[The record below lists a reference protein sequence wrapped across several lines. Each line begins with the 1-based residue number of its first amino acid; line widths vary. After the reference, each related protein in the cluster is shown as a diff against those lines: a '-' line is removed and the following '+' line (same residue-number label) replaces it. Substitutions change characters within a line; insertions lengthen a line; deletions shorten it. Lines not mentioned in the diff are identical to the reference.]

1 MQHWPDVLR
10 EHVTVFPGIGATLE
24 LLAAAGLKLAI
35 YTGSQGESLPPLEQ
49 SGLMRH
55 FDLVLTSAHVAQ
67 RKPHPEGLIRC
78 LEALGVSP
86 EEAAYVGDSVQ
97 DIQAAR
103 AAGMT
108 AIGVL
113 SGTADSALLAAAGPH
128 RVLRDHA
135 GLPGAL
141 CATSSPPSTRPSDS
155 RRA

>member
-1 MQHWPDVLR
+1 MQHWPGILR
-10 EHVTVFPGIGATLE
+10 EHVTVFPGISVTLE
-24 LLAAAGLKLAI
+24 LLVAAGLKLAI
-35 YTGSQGESLPPLEQ
+35 YTGSQGESLPPLAQ
-49 SGLMRH
+49 SGLLRH
-55 FDLVLTSAHVAQ
+55 FDAVLTAAHVAQ

-78 LEALGVSP
+78 LEALGVGP

-128 RVLRDHA
+128 RVLPGHA
-135 GLPGAL
+135 ALPGVL
-141 CATSSPPSTRPSDS
+141 LATSSPSSTRPSDS

>member
-1 MQHWPDVLR
+1 MLHWPAVLR
-10 EHVTVFPGIGATLE
+10 EHVTVFPGLGATIGV
-24 LLAAAGLKLAI
+24 LAAAGLKLAI
-35 YTGSQGESLPPLEQ
+35 YTGSQGESLPPLQ
-49 SGLMRH
+49 QAGLMHH
-55 FDLVLTSAHVAQ
+55 FDPVITSVHVTQ

-78 LEALGVSP
+78 LQALGVNA

-128 RVLRDHA
+128 RVLRDHSA
-135 GLPGAL
+135 LPGAL
-141 CATSSPPSTRPSDS
+141 STAARK
-155 RRA
+155 